1 MAELRDNT
9 QEQAAI
15 MAAAGAD
22 LLMLEMMADVD
33 RTRTVLEAAQTSGLP
48 VWVGFSC
55 RVDEDGGVYL
65 LDGPTLQEGLE
76 AIRDRDVALVSIMHT
91 QVEHISACL
100 DVLAAHW
107 PGYVGVYAHSG
118 HFEAPNWI
126 FDGII
131 SPGEYAAAATSW
143 LDRGAQVVG
152 GCCGIGVEHI
162 RLLKDVV
169 VGSSAG

>member
-1 MAELRDNT
+1 
-9 QEQAAI
+9 

-33 RTRTVLEAAQTSGLP
+33 RTLTVLAAAQSTGLP

-55 RVDEDGGVYL
+55 RVDEEGGVYL

-76 AIRDRDVALVSIMHT
+76 AVTDRNVPLVSIMHT
-91 QVEHISACL
+91 QVEDIHACL
-100 DVLAAHW
+100 DVVEAHW

-118 HFEAPNWI
+118 HFVDPNWI
-126 FDGII
+126 FAEII
-131 SPGEYAAAATSW
+131 SPQDYASAAAAW
-143 LDRGAQVVG
+143 LERGVQVVG

-162 RLLKDVV
+162 RLLRSVV
-169 VGSSAG
+169 RSSSID